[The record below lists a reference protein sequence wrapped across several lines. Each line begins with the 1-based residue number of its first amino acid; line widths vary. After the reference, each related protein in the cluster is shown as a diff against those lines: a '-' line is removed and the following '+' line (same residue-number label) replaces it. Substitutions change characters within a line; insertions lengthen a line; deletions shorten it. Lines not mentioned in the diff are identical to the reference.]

1 MIPKDMYQTR
11 KSTVSRGHQAAS
23 GGPYSVSAGSSV
35 CRVNLRF
42 WKQMSVQRVETEPP
56 KPVTLDNRDETFSRF
71 VRRGQ
76 VIHINNEASVFAEWK
91 GGNSFLKICHF
102 IPQRRSGSLKMQRTA
117 TGQHWLRAVSFNPA
131 LRVSSESSTFDR
143 GHQRFGNVREKTAVC

>member
-1 MIPKDMYQTR
+1 MIPKDTYQTR

-23 GGPYSVSAGSSV
+23 GGPYSVSADSSI

-42 WKQMSVQRVETEPP
+42 WKQTSVQRGETEPLR
-56 KPVTLDNRDETFSRF
+56 PVTFDNRDETFSRF
-71 VRRGQ
+71 VKREQ

-91 GGNSFLKICHF
+91 GGYSFEKICHF